1 MDFFRHFSEEGHH
14 GFLED
19 VKIINRPVGE
29 DRIRERFWQY
39 KLDTFIPPLGVLMVK
54 K

>member
-19 VKIINRPVGE
+19 IPVPIN
-29 DRIRERFWQY
+29 D
-39 KLDTFIPPLGVLMVK
+39 KLIGGLGYVRVSGNIS
-54 K
+54 

>member
-19 VKIINRPVGE
+19 SRVTIIDKLVGGG
-29 DRIRERFWQY
+29 IGYVRFSGN
-39 KLDTFIPPLGVLMVK
+39 IS
-54 K
+54 